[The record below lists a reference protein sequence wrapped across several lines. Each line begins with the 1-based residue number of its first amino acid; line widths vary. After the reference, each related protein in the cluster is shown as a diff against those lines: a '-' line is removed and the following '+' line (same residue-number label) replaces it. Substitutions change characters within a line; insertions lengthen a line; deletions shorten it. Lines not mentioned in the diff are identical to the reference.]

1 MKLKQISSWNSYQSV
16 MLQITNDEIKSW
28 LLEEGP
34 ITKRIKSNKE
44 FRLKLI
50 QDEVSAVEESEKQFI
65 NYNSTNIRVR
75 EVLLFGDEI
84 PMVFARTIIPN
95 STIEEGLAD
104 LGTLGNKPLGDIL
117 FEKDVFL
124 RGDVLYASFM
134 NEDKLFWG
142 RKRKYSVKGYPFSV
156 MEVFLITQSNE

>member
-44 FRLKLI
+44 FKLKLI
-50 QDEVSAVEESEKQFI
+50 QDEVSAVDESEKQFI

-95 STIEEGLAD
+95 STIKEGLAD

-124 RGDVLYASFM
+124 KEDVLYASFM

-156 MEVFLITQSNE
+156 MEVFLITQFNE